1 MGAAGRGPHSATPS
15 AGGRSLH
22 NCFLL
27 FLLPFL
33 LSFFSGYT
41 ERQIIISWMCPRRPN
56 PDSPWPPKTC
66 SSPLSLPGLCH
77 PLSSCPCQEPRGC
90 PRGPHFLAFGL
101 SQPSESPWGFLP
113 ESTPSPSLALIP
125 IASMFTVTCL
135 TVGRCVRSGILHQWL
150 LKEQQRCGQPG
161 LGSLFT
167 DGDVTAAK
175 GSRVQPLR
183 PGKMKKRSSE
193 LLWEGGDERTDSPRS
208 LGGVSMVGSGPLPAT
223 LPASRCAHS
232 LR

>member
-1 MGAAGRGPHSATPS
+1 MTPS
-15 AGGRSLH
+15 AGGLSLH

-33 LSFFSGYT
+33 LFLFSGHT
-41 ERQIIISWMCPRRPN
+41 ERQITIPWMCPRRPN

-66 SSPLSLPGLCH
+66 SSPFSLSLPSLCH
-77 PLSSCPCQEPRGC
+77 PLSSCPCQEPGGC

-101 SQPSESPWGFLP
+101 SQASESPCGFLP
-113 ESTPSPSLALIP
+113 ESTSSPSLASIP

-135 TVGRCVRSGILHQWL
+135 TVGRCVRSGILQQWL

-167 DGDVTAAK
+167 DGDVTSAK
-175 GSRVQPLR
+175 GSCVQPLR
-183 PGKMKKRSSE
+183 PGKMKKCVSE
-193 LLWEGGDERTDSPRS
+193 LLWEGGDEGTDSPRS
-208 LGGVSMVGSGPLPAT
+208 LGRVSMVGSGHPPAT

-232 LR
+232 LT